1 MRARRILI
9 GLLTGLAVGLAISS
23 ALVRAQADGRKGLD
37 EAFVRPVAWLATQVD
52 LRYVEAVDLKDLAAG
67 TCQGML
73 AEIDPYSAYWPPEM
87 LQELQAD
94 DGRVAPGF
102 EVRFDP
108 VSKAAIIDE
117 CIPGT
122 SAFAEGLLPGDLV
135 IELAESRPETD
146 ALSEEMTAEDGVAET
161 EEEPTAAV
169 SKVSEMQTAYDVFT
183 ALRGQPGT
191 ELTVAVLRVDESRK
205 LEVTIRRPGPEAPPA
220 VLAAEIIGADAGIG
234 YICFGHFGQG
244 SADQLRRSLDELR
257 SEGMAGLVLD
267 LRYNPGG
274 REREA
279 RAVSG
284 LFLDGESMAVIRGRR
299 GPETVLSARQGGA
312 DVDLPVVVLV
322 NRFTAGWAELV
333 AAALQDHQRAV
344 LVGEGTYGKAGIQTL
359 MPSPFDEGTIRLTCA
374 RYYSPEG
381 RTVDGEG
388 VEPDVEVE
396 LSHEDT
402 RKLALHLVGAEQAV
416 AAESPAGEAEEAG
429 AAADDQT
436 GEDAEEPFRDTQLER
451 AIEILSAELTQ
462 VGEEVVPVAAG

>member
-1 MRARRILI
+1 MRTRRII
-9 GLLTGLAVGLAISS
+9 VGLLTGLAVGLAISS

-52 LRYVEAVDLKDLAAG
+52 LRYVEAVDLKDLVAG

-73 AEIDPYSAYWPPEM
+73 AEVDPYSAYWPPEM
-87 LQELQAD
+87 LQELQAG
-94 DGRVAPGF
+94 DGRVGPGF

-108 VSKAAIIDE
+108 VSKAAFVDA
-117 CIPGT
+117 CLPGT

-135 IELAESRPETD
+135 IELAESRPETEE
-146 ALSEEMTAEDGVAET
+146 ALSEEMTAEDGVDTDEESTDGVLKVTEMET
-161 EEEPTAAV
+161 V
-169 SKVSEMQTAYDVFT
+169 YDVFR

-205 LEVTIRRPGPEAPPA
+205 LEVTVRRPGPEAPPA
-220 VLAAEIIGADAGIG
+220 VLAAEMVEADPRIG
-234 YICFGHFGQG
+234 YVYFGHFGQG
-244 SADQLRRSLDELR
+244 SADQLERSLDELR
-257 SEGMAGLVLD
+257 AEGMAGLVLD

-274 REREA
+274 RDREA

-284 LFLDGESMAVIRGRR
+284 LFLDGEPIAVIRGRR
-299 GPETVLSARQGGA
+299 GPETVLRTRRGGA
-312 DVDLPVVVLV
+312 DVDLPIVVLV

-333 AAALQDHQRAV
+333 AAALQDHQRAA
-344 LVGEGTYGKAGIQTL
+344 LVGEKTYGKAGIQTL

-388 VEPDVEVE
+388 VEPDVKVE

-402 RKLALHLVGAEQAV
+402 RRLALHLVGAEQAV
-416 AAESPAGEAEEAG
+416 AAESPAGQAEEGG

-436 GEDAEEPFRDTQLER
+436 AEDAEEPFRDTQLER
-451 AIEILSAELTQ
+451 AIELLSAELTQ
-462 VGEEVVPVAAG
+462 VREEVVPAAAG